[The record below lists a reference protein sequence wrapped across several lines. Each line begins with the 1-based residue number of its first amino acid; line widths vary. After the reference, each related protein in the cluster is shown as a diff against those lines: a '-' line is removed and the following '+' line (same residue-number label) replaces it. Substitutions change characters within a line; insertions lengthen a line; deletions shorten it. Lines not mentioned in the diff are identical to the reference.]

1 MNPIVTFEMADGKSF
16 KAELYPEKAP
26 NTVNNFLSSSKKDFM
41 TDLFFTASLPVS

>member
-26 NTVNNFLSSSKKDFM
+26 TRSIIFYRSSKKDFM